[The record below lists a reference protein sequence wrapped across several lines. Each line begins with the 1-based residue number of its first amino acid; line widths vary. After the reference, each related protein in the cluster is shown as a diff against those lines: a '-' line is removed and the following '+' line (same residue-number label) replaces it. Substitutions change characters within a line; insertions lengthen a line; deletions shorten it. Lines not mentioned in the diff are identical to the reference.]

1 MLAIIPARSGSKG
14 VPEKNIKLI
23 GGIPLFAYS
32 IIIAKMIP
40 SVDRIIVS
48 TDSEEYAEI
57 AGKFGAEPPLLRP
70 I

>member
-32 IIIAKMIP
+32 IIIAKMTP
-40 SVDRIIVS
+40 SVDRVIVS
-48 TDSEEYAEI
+48 INNSI
-57 AGKFGAEPPLLRP
+57 
-70 I
+70 